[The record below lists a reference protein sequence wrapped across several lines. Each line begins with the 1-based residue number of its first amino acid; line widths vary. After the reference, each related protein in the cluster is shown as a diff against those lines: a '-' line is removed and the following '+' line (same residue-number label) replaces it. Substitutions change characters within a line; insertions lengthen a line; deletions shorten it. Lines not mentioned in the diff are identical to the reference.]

1 MEYSIANDYD
11 PNGDM
16 PATADCVAEYLTY
29 LAEFDSGAVGDMGF
43 MLEDFRRY
51 IEGRR

>member
-1 MEYSIANDYD
+1 VEYSIANDYD

-29 LAEFDSGAVGDMGF
+29 LAELLVGTVQGSF
-43 MLEDFRRY
+43 YNYVE
-51 IEGRR
+51 